1 MQFGRGAVLPE
12 TDPTEEVI
20 AVVESYVAERGL
32 SSEVISVDVE
42 VDDGLTKI
50 DVVVASSTAAPL
62 VDPLAELLAE
72 DLSMPVRLNLLV
84 ASTETKRATAVP

>member
-1 MQFGRGAVLPE
+1 M
-12 TDPTEEVI
+12 
-20 AVVESYVAERGL
+20 
-32 SSEVISVDVE
+32 
-42 VDDGLTKI
+42 
-50 DVVVASSTAAPL
+50 AAPL